1 MQSPSIPLF
10 RIGGIISNRRNSIF
24 CQKPPD
30 RLCYDD
36 FNETN

>member
-24 CQKPPD
+24 LSKAT
-30 RLCYDD
+30 RSTLL
-36 FNETN
+36 